1 MKSRYILSAVLGCWM
16 LAACGRT
23 PPPPMPVG
31 EAMGEALAA
40 KAAEVA
46 GGSGEVVLL
55 VPVATTTPNPQAADF
70 GKALKRK
77 HSPLTLAG
85 TVPWLDGNG
94 GGFEGDLGFL
104 SLATFKSVAV
114 QYPHAKVIISF
125 EGIPDPR
132 EISAWPKQGVPL
144 IVVTWRMGREAVAY
158 ARPAA
163 AVIIVPKVNSGAPPK
178 KLRST
183 AEVFQYY
190 FEVL

>member
-1 MKSRYILSAVLGCWM
+1 MRRWSVFGAVLGCWM

-23 PPPPMPVG
+23 PPPPPVNEALG
-31 EAMGEALAA
+31 EILAA

-55 VPVATTTPNPQAADF
+55 VPVATTPPIPEVADFQAA
-70 GKALKRK
+70 LKK
-77 HSPLTLAG
+77 TQPGLSLAG
-85 TVPWLDGNG
+85 TIPWSDGNWGALEG
-94 GGFEGDLGFL
+94 GSSFL
-104 SLATFKSVAV
+104 SLATFKSVAA
-114 QYPHAKVIISF
+114 QHPRAKVVVSF
-125 EGIPDPR
+125 DGIPDPR
-132 EISAWPKQGVPL
+132 EIAAWPKQGARL
-144 IVVTWRMGREAVAY
+144 IIATKRTGREAVAY

-163 AVIIVPKVNSGAPPK
+163 AVIIVPRVNSGAPPK